1 MESIKS
7 STELPRHTI
16 TLQRLGIGGLW
27 AVIVLGRK
35 FAFLAHV
42 EASTR
47 GADSIRARAESQ
59 IREGMSPAAHLNSIR
74 SAWRALA
81 RGRTFFSAVSAR
93 KNWTVLSD
101 NRRGKSRWIRSGETS
116 TRARRPPKGYLGQ
129 QVQAIIGKVDGRATL
144 LIFADQ
150 NSTIHWN
157 YLWSVVSSFT
167 ILNFVIWTI
176 FWTAGIFN
184 FRWTWSKIFLA
195 RTSVWK
201 RLKRKFCTGMIIF
214 FYSSI
219 NNFNVLCERWVN
231 GCRRQRALH
240 SLQRN
245 DC

>member
-157 YLWSVVSSFT
+157 FIMKRSRSLISWYGRFFGLLVFLIFGEHGRKYFSHVHRSGNDWNV
-167 ILNFVIWTI
+167 NFVQ
-176 FWTAGIFN
+176 
-184 FRWTWSKIFLA
+184 
-195 RTSVWK
+195 VW
-201 RLKRKFCTGMIIF
+201 
-214 FYSSI
+214 
-219 NNFNVLCERWVN
+219 
-231 GCRRQRALH
+231 
-240 SLQRN
+240 
-245 DC
+245 

>member
-129 QVQAIIGKVDGRATL
+129 QVQAIIGKVDGRAT
-144 LIFADQ
+144 
-150 NSTIHWN
+150 
-157 YLWSVVSSFT
+157 
-167 ILNFVIWTI
+167 
-176 FWTAGIFN
+176 
-184 FRWTWSKIFLA
+184 
-195 RTSVWK
+195 
-201 RLKRKFCTGMIIF
+201 
-214 FYSSI
+214 
-219 NNFNVLCERWVN
+219 
-231 GCRRQRALH
+231 
-240 SLQRN
+240 
-245 DC
+245 